1 MSHKEHMYSM
11 HTLLHTHTLLHP
23 QTGNRIALSQTYW
36 GDISPREG

>member
-11 HTLLHTHTLLHP
+11 HTLLHP